1 MVNGQHYLAVGSYAS
16 KEEPGISIYAFDPQ
30 TALLTFVNSFTG
42 VENPSFLTID
52 ERRSSL
58 YTVSETMT
66 FADEQGGSVMAFA
79 LDARTGQLTPYNRLP
94 THGEFPCHLTLDSTG
109 SWLLVAN
116 YIGGNI
122 NLFRVLAN
130 GEIGAQADNVQH
142 SGQGPRAD
150 RQERAHPHSATLDSS
165 EVYAIVP
172 DLGLDTIFIYKLDTS
187 AGRLVPH
194 AETKIEPGSGP
205 RHFVFHPSEQRYA
218 YVINELNGTVTAF
231 IFDAEQGSLQPIQ
244 TISTLPADFT
254 AENNCADI
262 HISPDGAFLY
272 ASNRGHDSIAV
283 FRVHLEDGTLSFV
296 EHVST
301 QGKTPRNFT
310 LSPDGRFLFAAN
322 QDTNSIVSYSIDATT
337 GCLTLLPERTFS
349 TLHPVCLKFFSIA

>member
-1 MVNGQHYLAVGSYAS
+1 
-16 KEEPGISIYAFDPQ
+16 
-30 TALLTFVNSFTG
+30 
-42 VENPSFLTID
+42 
-52 ERRSSL
+52 
-58 YTVSETMT
+58 
-66 FADEQGGSVMAFA
+66 
-79 LDARTGQLTPYNRLP
+79 
-94 THGEFPCHLTLDSTG
+94 
-109 SWLLVAN
+109 
-116 YIGGNI
+116 
-122 NLFRVLAN
+122 
-130 GEIGAQADNVQH
+130 
-142 SGQGPRAD
+142 
-150 RQERAHPHSATLDSS
+150 
-165 EVYAIVP
+165 
-172 DLGLDTIFIYKLDTS
+172 LDTIFIYKLDTS